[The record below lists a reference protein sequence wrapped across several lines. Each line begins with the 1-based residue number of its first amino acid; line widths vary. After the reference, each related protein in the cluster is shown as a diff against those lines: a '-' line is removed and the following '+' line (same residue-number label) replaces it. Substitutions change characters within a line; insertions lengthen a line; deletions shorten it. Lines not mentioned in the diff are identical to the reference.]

1 MAPCKMFVITVCAVA
16 AAVAVSAALAQTKEE
31 WREAK
36 EGEGASPKLVLEQSY
51 HGTVPGTGN
60 ALPRVEEIKGKP
72 GNWITWPGFLM
83 RPDGGSRLFIQTT
96 KALAFEKVA
105 KKGRVQLQFKDTRVH
120 LDNNRNPL
128 VTVNF
133 NTPLKTAFLKRHL
146 KRVDLVMELKEP
158 AEVVVTQHV
167 DPDGYCY
174 LFVDFPPGQY
184 STGGEWH
191 PQPLIQQSG
200 TTSSDDYLMGL
211 PAVPPPQPGEDG
223 EVPPGS
229 EKGGGRAAPS
239 ANGTGGAADTGAPGN
254 ANAGGGDEDA
264 EPPAEAP
271 DSEIFPA
278 T

>member
-1 MAPCKMFVITVCAVA
+1 MSPCKVSVITVCALA

-36 EGEGASPKLVLEQSY
+36 EGDGAAPVLVLEQSY
-51 HGTVPGTGN
+51 HGTVPGAGN
-60 ALPRVEEIKGKP
+60 GLPRVEEIKGKP

-96 KALAFEKVA
+96 KELAFEKVA
-105 KKGRVQLQFKDTRVH
+105 KKNRVQLQFRDTRVH
-120 LDNNRNPL
+120 LDNNHNPL

-133 NTPLKTAFLKRHL
+133 NTPLKSAFLKRRL
-146 KRVDLVMELKEP
+146 KRVDLVMEFKET
-158 AEVVVTQHV
+158 AEIVVTQHV

-191 PQPLIQQSG
+191 LRPVVQQAA
-200 TTSSDDYLMGL
+200 TSPDDYLMGL
-211 PAVPPPQPGEDG
+211 PAISTPPGEDG
-223 EVPPGS
+223 EIPPGS
-229 EKGGGRAAPS
+229 AAGDGSTPERTNGAGGVR
-239 ANGTGGAADTGAPGN
+239 DTGA
-254 ANAGGGDEDA
+254 AGDSTAGEGTDA

>member
-1 MAPCKMFVITVCAVA
+1 MSPCKVSVITVCALA
-16 AAVAVSAALAQTKEE
+16 TAVAVSAALAQTKEE

-36 EGEGASPKLVLEQSY
+36 EGENPAPQLVLAQSY
-51 HGTVPGTGN
+51 HGTVPGMGN
-60 ALPRVEEIKGKP
+60 ALPRIEEIKGKS

-96 KALAFEKVA
+96 KELTFEKVA
-105 KKGRVQLQFKDTRVH
+105 NKNRVQLQFKDTRVH
-120 LDNNRNPL
+120 LNNNRNPL

-133 NTPLKTAFLKRHL
+133 NTPLRTAFLKRHA

-158 AEVVVTQHV
+158 SEIVVSQHV
-167 DPDGYCY
+167 DQDGYCY
-174 LFVDFPPGQY
+174 LFVDFQPGQY

-191 PQPLIQQSG
+191 PRPLYQQSSG
-200 TTSSDDYLMGL
+200 TMSSDEYLQNL
-211 PAVPPPQPGEDG
+211 PAIPPAPPGEDA
-223 EVPPGS
+223 EVPP
-229 EKGGGRAAPS
+229 AA
-239 ANGTGGAADTGAPGN
+239 GTGGAGGNGGPARDDAPAAGESGGAD
-254 ANAGGGDEDA
+254 E